1 MWPHRA
7 SRAALA
13 LIKEAHDVEPSLGIR
28 LLTDL
33 KTVFGGKQEMTTAA
47 ILGALH
53 ILPESP
59 WGDLKGKPLN
69 DRGLAVRLRQYGI
82 KPKVIRVGDATP
94 RGYTAED
101 LYDPWET
108 YLPRSQDEE
117 SATSATSATNG
128 GNASDFNA
136 ENVAGADEAS
146 ATSPDASATD
156 ADNVADRTD
165 NLADSVADKPPENA
179 SNNNSVSDVALVAL
193 PPETDRDDDLRY
205 LTISSGKSDLQAI
218 NDALWR
224 RGDSTRGATAESSSL

>member
-146 ATSPDASATD
+146 ATSPNASATGP
-156 ADNVADRTD
+156 AD
-165 NLADSVADKPPENA
+165 VADKCPENA
-179 SNNNSVSDVALVAL
+179 SNDNSVSDVALVAL
-193 PPETDRDDDLRY
+193 PPEADRDDDDLRY